1 MDKKRILIVGF
12 GAMGCRHAQS
22 FLDKKKDYEVH
33 ILEPSDKNI
42 KKNIK
47 RINAKKSDFIWYKDI
62 DNIPLLDIAIVAT
75 SSSPRF
81 EIVKQLIMMGYK
93 KFLLEKIVF
102 QSKDQF
108 NIIIKMIN
116 ESESI
121 AYCNFVNR
129 YFLAYNDI
137 KKQLDQSN
145 KQININVI
153 GGALELGL
161 GCNAI
166 HYIDILQYL
175 TNNDEIQLTKFN
187 LQLLESDNRRGS
199 MYKEFYGM
207 IELATKGGDTIA
219 LNSELELQQDITISI
234 SQGEKTFLLNEGTG
248 KLFISDKSASRIT
261 DFKIIPSS
269 KLTHNIIED
278 IFKNKCKLTK
288 LDQTLLSHT
297 SLFKAFNNA
306 LNNNH
311 TSDTL
316 CPIT

>member
-22 FLDKKKDYEVH
+22 FLDQKKDYEVH
-33 ILEPSDKNI
+33 ILEPSDDNI
-42 KKNIK
+42 KQNIK
-47 RINAKKSDFIWYKDI
+47 RINAEKNDFIWYKDI

-75 SSSPRF
+75 SSYPRF
-81 EIVKQLIMMGYK
+81 EIVKNLLMMGYK

-102 QSKDQF
+102 QSEEQF
-108 NIIIKMIN
+108 NTIIKMIN
-116 ESESI
+116 DSESI

-129 YFLAYNDI
+129 YFVAYNDI
-137 KKQLDQSN
+137 KKQLEQST
-145 KQININVI
+145 KKININI
-153 GGALELGL
+153 LGGALELGL

-187 LQLLESDNRRGS
+187 LQLLKNDNRRGS

-207 IELATKGGDTIA
+207 IQLANKAGDTIT

-248 KLFISDKSASRIT
+248 KLFISDKSASNIT

-269 KLTHNIIED
+269 KLTHDIIED
-278 IFKNKCKLTK
+278 IFKNKCRLTK

-297 SLFKAFNNA
+297 SLFKAFNETI
-306 LNNNH
+306 NNNH
-311 TSDTL
+311 SSETL